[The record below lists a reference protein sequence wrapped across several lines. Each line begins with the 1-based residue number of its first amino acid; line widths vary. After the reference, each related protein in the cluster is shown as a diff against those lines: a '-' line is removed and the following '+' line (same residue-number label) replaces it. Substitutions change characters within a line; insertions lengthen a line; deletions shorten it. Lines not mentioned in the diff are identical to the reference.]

1 MATHLSSITGIGSSA
16 KKLAA
21 LLQKKAPPGEKLA
34 FINDREAAL
43 LKRHG
48 GSGKEV
54 EDTGIKSYDDGEGVP
69 MGDSGSTSMAAGS
82 APPTSEQISGF
93 GQDLASKGIDY
104 GGVSNAPIGGGL
116 TSQAV
121 GGAAPNALQLA
132 GFGGSMAN
140 QGIDYAPVP
149 APVATAGAPATQYQA
164 AGPVG
169 IDQNTPQ
176 ENFRKSEILAE
187 NAAQPE
193 QAAQPKQLGMFG
205 KAADA
210 LGISEGALGKGL
222 GGGLQA
228 LLGASQARRA
238 QAQGQQTKQELMAQ
252 AAPYQQQGQQLTAQ
266 ANAGTLTPANQ
277 QALQAAQ
284 AQLAQQVQA
293 RGGVGAAQM
302 QTQIAQLTN
311 NLLQQQM
318 NMGLQL
324 QQIGDKI
331 AQGAITAGVQADQYV
346 NQLTASYAQNI
357 ARTVFGTPGGG
368 TTGGTS

>member
-54 EDTGIKSYDDGEGVP
+54 EDTGIKSYDDTEGFDLQPTNIATGEP
-69 MGDSGSTSMAAGS
+69 S
-82 APPTSEQISGF
+82 PTPISSEPVTNVQ
-93 GQDLASKGIDY
+93 A
-104 GGVSNAPIGGGL
+104 GGGEVGVGAPL
-116 TSQAV
+116 SEIPITATSRQTAS
-121 GGAAPNALQLA
+121 AA
-132 GFGGSMAN
+132 
-140 QGIDYAPVP
+140 DVRP

-193 QAAQPKQLGMFG
+193 QPAQPKQLGMFG

-228 LLGASQARRA
+228 LLAANQMRQAR
-238 QAQGQQTKQELMAQ
+238 AQGQQTKQELMAQ
-252 AAPYQQQGQQLTAQ
+252 AAPYQQQGQQLQAQ
-266 ANAGTLTPANQ
+266 AASGTLTPANQ

-284 AQLAQQVQA
+284 AQMAQQVQA

-302 QTQIAQLTN
+302 QTQIATLTN

-324 QQIGDKI
+324 QQVGDKI
-331 AQGAITAGVQADQYV
+331 AQGAIQAGVQADQFV

-357 ARTVFGTPGGG
+357 ARTVFGT
-368 TTGGTS
+368 TGGNQ